1 MRQHTWGLAIRTL
14 ALAAMLVV
22 TGFSTPAA
30 FAEKYASIVIDKDT
44 NEVLHARNADDPRYP
59 ASLTKV
65 MTLYMLFDAINSGDV
80 SLDEQLPVSR
90 FAASQAPSNLKL
102 KPGSTIRVSDAIGAL
117 VTKSAND
124 VAVVVAERLGGSE
137 SRFAQLMT
145 VKAKSLGM
153 QNTRFVNASGLPDDR
168 QITTARDLA
177 ILAEAMIDDHGESY
191 HHFSRPRFTWAGK
204 TYKNHNELLDTV
216 DGVDGIK
223 TGYTRASGFNL
234 MTSAKRD
241 GHRIIAIML
250 GGSTSKSRN
259 AHVEALVEAAFKS
272 YELPAD
278 PMDPNRRL
286 QIAFSEFNTTTA
298 NPNGAAVPMLNGK
311 PLGALQPTTT
321 TLRGLTA
328 VPTAPEPKVEKVVE
342 VAEVAIEPD
351 EETAEDAS
359 EILMADAGPAAEQA
373 MEFEQGDATPTSFVG
388 ATVVIPAGR
397 PAFTVNEY
405 EARQFGN

>member
-1 MRQHTWGLAIRTL
+1 MRQRIWGSAIRTL
-14 ALAAMLVV
+14 AVAAMLVV
-22 TGFSTPAA
+22 SGLTAPAA

-44 NEVLHARNADDPRYP
+44 HEVLHARNADDPRYP

-65 MTLYMLFDAINSGDV
+65 MTLYMLFDAINAGDV
-80 SLDEQLPVSR
+80 SLDEKLTVSR

-102 KPGSTIRVSDAIGAL
+102 KPGSTISVSDAIGAL

-145 VKAKSLGM
+145 VKGKSLGM

-177 ILAEAMIDDHGESY
+177 ILAEAIIDDHGESY
-191 HHFSRPRFTWAGK
+191 HYFSRPRFTWAGK
-204 TYKNHNELLDTV
+204 TYKNHNELLDSV

-259 AHVEALVEAAFKS
+259 AHVEALVEAAFNS

-278 PMDPNRRL
+278 PADPGRR
-286 QIAFSEFNTTTA
+286 IAMAFSEFNTTTT

-328 VPTAPEPKVEKVVE
+328 VPKAPVAKVEE

-351 EETAEDAS
+351 EETAEDAG
-359 EILMADAGPAAEQA
+359 EILMADAGPASEEA

-397 PAFTVNEY
+397 PAFTVGEY

>member
-1 MRQHTWGLAIRTL
+1 MRQRIWGSAIRTL
-14 ALAAMLVV
+14 AVAAMLVV
-22 TGFSTPAA
+22 SGLTAPAA

-44 NEVLHARNADDPRYP
+44 HEVLHARNADDPRYP

-65 MTLYMLFDAINSGDV
+65 MTLYMLFDAINAGDV
-80 SLDEQLPVSR
+80 SLDEKLTVSR

-102 KPGSTIRVSDAIGAL
+102 KPGSTISVSDAIGAL

-145 VKAKSLGM
+145 VKGKSLGM

-191 HHFSRPRFTWAGK
+191 HYFSRPRFTWAGK
-204 TYKNHNELLDTV
+204 TYKNHNELLDSV

-259 AHVEALVEAAFKS
+259 AHVEALVEAAFNS

-278 PMDPNRRL
+278 PADPGRR
-286 QIAFSEFNTTTA
+286 IAMAFSEFNTTTT

-328 VPTAPEPKVEKVVE
+328 VPKAPVAKVEE

-351 EETAEDAS
+351 EETAEDAG
-359 EILMADAGPAAEQA
+359 EILMADAGPASEEA

-397 PAFTVNEY
+397 PAFTVGEY